1 MKSKGCFGF
10 FCSLTLLFA
19 TISSYM
25 SADESIT
32 TYFRND
38 SVNGLKISDAYETH
52 NMGVL
57 WNRDRFFFELD
68 LGIVSPDMHVYKNQY
83 RVANRSFG
91 EIITFTFGSSQ
102 TFKENVEIDYY
113 FKFKGSGTY
122 GIDSLQDLAHKILG
136 LQPVN
141 QVNDLVRMPNQNWI
155 GIGGEYRNNFK
166 SVDTLSQTL
175 GFQFYLGSDKVELAP
190 FFSGTLKYEKYIL
203 AGEIGLN
210 LVQFDKIVSAPPIS
224 SDHREIIPYIE
235 FGVDFEYFGVNWFVR
250 DRFSLPTLAA
260 DDNLFGVLSAGIEF
274 ALE

>member
-1 MKSKGCFGF
+1 MGLKNLLF
-10 FCSLTLLFA
+10 FCFYFILTFFPLLTFLKA
-19 TISSYM
+19 E
-25 SADESIT
+25 ESIT
-32 TYFRND
+32 TYFSND

-57 WNRDRFFFELD
+57 WKKDRVYFELD

-91 EIITFTFGSSQ
+91 EIITLTYGENQ
-102 TFKENVEIDYY
+102 TIKENIEIDYH
-113 FKFKGSGTY
+113 FKLKVAGTF
-122 GIDSLQDLAHKILG
+122 GIDSMQDLAHKILG

-166 SVDTLSQTL
+166 SVGALSQTL
-175 GFQFYLGSDKVELAP
+175 GFQFYLGSDKVEIVP
-190 FFSGTLKYEKYIL
+190 FFSGILDYDKYIL
-203 AGEIGLN
+203 SGEVGLN
-210 LVQFDKIVSAPPIS
+210 LVQFDKIISAPPIS
-224 SDHREIIPYIE
+224 ADHREMKPYIE
-235 FGVDFEYFGVNWFVR
+235 FGLDFEYLGVNWFVR

-274 ALE
+274 DLE